1 MSSPKPPHT
10 DIRAQSRASRSSD
23 SETKFDAPI
32 LEQRRRLLKAAA
44 SAAPLVATLPGG
56 EALAN
61 SSAMQCVINEQQ
73 HSPGPATPFVSDP
86 RPEGDTY
93 LRVPG
98 IVQTWAS
105 SIGYSNGGPGQGLVQ
120 VFYFPDTTTGDAPIW
135 LVGQPQSG
143 VTDPAPFGTWFNRSL
158 PGVSHQPAL
167 DVDAL
172 FLRMYDVNSAGD
184 VAIDGSTMLPTDCT
198 ISSPAWPGGATS
210 PTGPQPPPK
219 YCYYPMAVQA
229 PRDAI
234 GNVPL
239 TLSCIGSFTTS

>member
-1 MSSPKPPHT
+1 MTSPTRPHT
-10 DIRAQSRASRSSD
+10 DNRARSIAHRSSD
-23 SETKFDAPI
+23 SEPPIDAPI
-32 LEQRRRLLKAAA
+32 LEHRRRFLKAAA

-73 HSPGPATPFVSDP
+73 HNPGPATPFVSSP

-98 IVQTWAS
+98 IIQTWGS
-105 SIGYSNGGPGQGLVQ
+105 FVGYPAGPGQGLVQ
-120 VFYFPDTTTGDAPIW
+120 VFHFPATTTGGQPIW

-143 VTDPAPFGTWFNRSL
+143 VVNPAPFGTWFDPAL
-158 PGVSHQPAL
+158 AGVSHQTDL
-167 DVDAL
+167 DVEAL

-184 VAIDGSTMLPTDCT
+184 VAVDGTSFLPTDCT

-210 PTGPQPPPK
+210 PPGPLPPPT